1 MPSERKTPPDA
12 AGFDFSSFPPDTC
25 FHERRSGR
33 DRRQVAPT
41 TPDPGAPSDETKR
54 PARRKQD
61 RRRRVDPTTFEKQ
74 YTPDELE
81 FMNAMQ
87 YFKVQTGKTFPSYSE
102 VLGVAFSLGYRRVP
116 TVPST
121 DEPRS

>member
-1 MPSERKTPPDA
+1 MESEPKTPTDA

-25 FHERRSGR
+25 FHERRSGS
-33 DRRQVAPT
+33 DRRK
-41 TPDPGAPSDETKR
+41 GAERTDDARGGDLKR

-81 FMNAMQ
+81 FMNAIQ
-87 YFKVQTGKTFPSYSE
+87 YFKVQTGKTFPSYGE
-102 VLGVAFSLGYRRVP
+102 VLHVARRLGYRRERP
-116 TVPST
+116 QPADAEGTT
-121 DEPRS
+121 